1 MTHGYDVISSN
12 CSKLK
17 STTNSLFFI
26 NNKEKMNFYRII
38 ENFYGVY
45 VMIIR

>member
-1 MTHGYDVISSN
+1 MTHAYDVISSN

-17 STTNSLFFI
+17 STTNSLFFLY
-26 NNKEKMNFYRII
+26 NKEKINFNQII

-45 VMIIR
+45 IMIIR